1 MITYIWQLVDT
12 KDVILL
18 LRMGHFEIKL
28 IQMRSYLLVSGND
41 TFSFLGKKKITGAK
55 RKKMAETKGER
66 EEEVLKIFI
75 V

>member
-1 MITYIWQLVDT
+1 
-12 KDVILL
+12 
-18 LRMGHFEIKL
+18 MGHFEIKL